1 MTNKRKPV
9 IDEENNSPKK
19 RSKITGK
26 AVMTFACDFLWEI
39 HLRFSFTCG
48 SMQQENIDSN
58 TSSYNYFDTF
68 KHINWRQFFRA

>member
-26 AVMTFACDFLWEI
+26 PGHSYDHFEKSKSQKHRTKILLLSKKWEKDVPI
-39 HLRFSFTCG
+39 KST
-48 SMQQENIDSN
+48 Q
-58 TSSYNYFDTF
+58 
-68 KHINWRQFFRA
+68 